1 MPQSRV
7 RANQDDESFFAG
19 DRSDVQSREQV
30 LSERRHIPEWSH
42 PIAGRPSGQ
51 GVRDGRELG
60 DGSKAGQEVSEADV
74 SVRNGPAQQPE
85 SYPSGIVQDLRL
97 RDSLSLG
104 FPTIRDRS
112 IVSPYLSLSLSLPSP
127 PVPDRTSE

>member
-1 MPQSRV
+1 M
-7 RANQDDESFFAG
+7 
-19 DRSDVQSREQV
+19 
-30 LSERRHIPEWSH
+30 WSH

-51 GVRDGRELG
+51 GFRDGRELG

-74 SVRNGPAQQPE
+74 SVRNEPAQQPE
-85 SYPSGIVQDLRL
+85 SYPSNIVQDLRL

-112 IVSPYLSLSLSLPSP
+112 IVSPYLSLSLSS
-127 PVPDRTSE
+127 